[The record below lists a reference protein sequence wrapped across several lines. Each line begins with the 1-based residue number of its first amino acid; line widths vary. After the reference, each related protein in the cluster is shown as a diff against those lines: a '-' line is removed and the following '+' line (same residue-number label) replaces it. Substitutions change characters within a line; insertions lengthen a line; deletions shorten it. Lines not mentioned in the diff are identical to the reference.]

1 MSEQEKLLALRKQ
14 IKKRKPNFVRQC
26 SQKVIKIAKAW
37 RRPKG
42 IQSKMRLKHRGKKK
56 SPSLGYS
63 SPKKV
68 RGLDRNGYEE
78 VRVLRVEDLEG
89 IDSKKQIVLIA
100 KIGLKKKL
108 MILDEC
114 KKRNLNVSN
123 VKDIDEFIKD
133 SQEWLVERKKATK
146 ERSKK
151 RSAAKEA
158 SIKKAKGEEVKK
170 KAEEK
175 EEETKKGNETKKG
188 EKSDKIKILEQKE

>member
-1 MSEQEKLLALRKQ
+1 MTENNKLLELRKQ
-14 IKKRKPNFVRQC
+14 IKKRKPNFLRQC
-26 SQKVIKIAKAW
+26 SHKVIKISEAW

-42 IQSKMRLKHRGKKK
+42 IQSKMRLKHRGKRRR
-56 SPSLGYS
+56 PSLGYS

-68 RGLDRNGYEE
+68 RGLNRDGFEE

-89 IDSKKQIVLIA
+89 IDSKTQMPIIA

-108 MILDEC
+108 MILEEC
-114 KKRNLNVSN
+114 KKRNLKVSN

-133 SQEWLVERKKATK
+133 SQEWLKEKKKVTA

-151 RSAAKEA
+151 RSASKEA

-170 KAEEK
+170 KKEEEK
-175 EEETKKGNETKKG
+175 EEEKKKEEKKKE
-188 EKSDKIKILEQKE
+188 EKK